1 MCVSVYVCVSVYA
14 NFVIASPQ
22 HGRNVFVAA
31 ELLVD
36 TYVPHKSLGTFGL
49 HVCAYRCEIT
59 ARVCVCGRLPKYLYL
74 QRVLN

>member
-14 NFVIASPQ
+14 DFVIASPQ

-49 HVCAYRCEIT
+49 HVCLPLRDNCT
-59 ARVCVCGRLPKYLYL
+59 CLCVW
-74 QRVLN
+74 